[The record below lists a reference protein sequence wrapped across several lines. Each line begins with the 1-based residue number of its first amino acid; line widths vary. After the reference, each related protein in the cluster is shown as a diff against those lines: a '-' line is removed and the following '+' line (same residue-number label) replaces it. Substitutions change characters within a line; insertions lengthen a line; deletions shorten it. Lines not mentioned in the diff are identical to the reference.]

1 MFMLQTKFCVCGPVM
16 LTYFFFCLALCPVL
30 VASAA
35 LVVLALPLSMLV
47 IGKLGR
53 DNNSSVRSYRSPG
66 DFLLYCLHEL
76 SFGGIN

>member
-1 MFMLQTKFCVCGPVM
+1 M

-35 LVVLALPLSMLV
+35 LIVLALPLSMLV

-76 SFGGIN
+76 RFGGIN